1 MEKSIEKLKDL
12 IADGEKIKNGVL
24 NLQKSD
30 RWKMHSVD
38 ILRKY
43 ISTEEAEKFK
53 NISNFRPPPGP
64 LPHGVTHPL
73 LDENGYVV
81 GRQEKNFKKDIN
93 NKLEFLKALSEN
105 IEKNPD
111 EWKEKIKL
119 NRIKT
124 DKILEVDG
132 PINKIKLVCNRFQ
145 IVERQLSKRHD
156 NRETLKI
163 EDEYDVQDLFHS
175 LLKIFFN
182 DIRPEEWTPSYAG
195 GSSRMDFI
203 LKNEKIV
210 VETKKT
216 RHGLKDIRL
225 GEELIIDIEKYKNHP
240 DCKTLFCFV
249 YNPDGLLDNPSAIEN
264 DLTRQEE
271 GIDVIVL
278 VTPK

>member
-1 MEKSIEKLKDL
+1 M
-12 IADGEKIKNGVL
+12 
-24 NLQKSD
+24 
-30 RWKMHSVD
+30 
-38 ILRKY
+38 
-43 ISTEEAEKFK
+43 
-53 NISNFRPPPGP
+53 
-64 LPHGVTHPL
+64 
-73 LDENGYVV
+73 
-81 GRQEKNFKKDIN
+81 
-93 NKLEFLKALSEN
+93 
-105 IEKNPD
+105 
-111 EWKEKIKL
+111 
-119 NRIKT
+119 
-124 DKILEVDG
+124 LEVDG